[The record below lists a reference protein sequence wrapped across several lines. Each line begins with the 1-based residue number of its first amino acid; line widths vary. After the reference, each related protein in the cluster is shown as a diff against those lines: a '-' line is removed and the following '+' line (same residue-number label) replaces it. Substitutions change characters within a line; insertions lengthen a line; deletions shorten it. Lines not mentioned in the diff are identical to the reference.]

1 MAVDDDD
8 LVNYTGMLSQR
19 PRCAPVGDE
28 TAYRKW
34 FTQRMIYQIEA
45 DCDLVHLERLEGTLL
60 MLLEA
65 NHGWRRGSPLFR
77 D

>member
-1 MAVDDDD
+1 
-8 LVNYTGMLSQR
+8 
-19 PRCAPVGDE
+19 
-28 TAYRKW
+28 
-34 FTQRMIYQIEA
+34 MIYQIEA